1 MKQRPDSIG
10 MFWEDIPEVKIKKE
24 VIKRTPPERT
34 WESDDYLPHYDLALA
49 YHYELFTD
57 RELVLAMV
65 DNDVLVLDTECYPN
79 YFLISMLQPGNGK
92 RLIFELCE
100 GKQIPYQKLKWV
112 LENFTIVTYNGRQ
125 YDFVLLSACLK
136 QFGTGMLKEISDVII
151 KTGMRADEVHKQY
164 KLPQIKCK
172 QHIDLIELAPLR
184 CSLKLLAAR
193 LHSHILQ
200 DLPFNPD
207 KRLTPEQIVVTKWYC
222 ALDLQHTYEF
232 LLTKQ
237 KELVLRKNISESYNI
252 SVMSASDQQIAEVM
266 LMSQM
271 RKGGRRTSSPSI
283 EAGRVYKYQPP
294 RYLNF
299 QTPVLRN
306 LFELILSLD
315 FTVDE
320 LGKIPVPPEWTKEFR
335 SVGVGAATYK
345 LGIGGLHS
353 SEENQCFFSTPDHT
367 LMDWDVKSYY
377 PFIVINNGYYPEHLG
392 PDFLRAYTGIVER
405 RLRALQQGN
414 KTEADSLKITING
427 TFGKFASPYSNLYSP
442 NLLMQVTLTGQL
454 SLLML
459 IEQLELVGIKVVS
472 ANTDGVTAHIPVNL
486 IPKARQIV
494 MWWQH
499 ITGFTTEETPYL
511 ALFNRDVN
519 NYIAFKKQG
528 GLKTKGVF
536 VTGDINKNPSA
547 DIIIDS
553 VVNYLTKGHDP
564 YNTLTSCRDI
574 RKFLFV
580 RTVKGGAVKNG
591 EYLGKVVRWY
601 YSTEAEG
608 EIVYASTG
616 NKVPKSDNSRPLLVL
631 PHTFPSDIYYER
643 YFEEIKAYFELWK
656 L

>member
-1 MKQRPDSIG
+1 MKQRSDSIG

-34 WESDDYLPHYDLALA
+34 WEREDYLPHYDIAVA
-49 YHYELFTD
+49 YQYDLFTD
-57 RELVLAMV
+57 RELTIAMV
-65 DNDVLVLDTECYPN
+65 ENKILVLDTECYPN
-79 YFLISMLQPGNGK
+79 YFLISMVEPCSGK
-92 RLIFELCE
+92 RLIFEQGE
-100 GKQIPYQKLKWV
+100 RKHIPYQKLKWV
-112 LENFTIVTYNGRQ
+112 LENFTLVTYNGRQ
-125 YDFVLLSACLK
+125 YDLVLLSACLK

-151 KTGMRADEVHKQY
+151 KTGMRADEVYKQY
-164 KLPQIKCK
+164 KLPQIKCT
-172 QHIDLIELAPLR
+172 HIDLIELAPLR

-193 LHSHILQ
+193 MHSHVLQ

-207 KRLTPEQIVVTKWYC
+207 SRLTPEQIVVTKWYC

-232 LLTKQ
+232 YLTKQ
-237 KELVLRKNISESYNI
+237 QELLLRKNISESYNI

-266 LMSQM
+266 LMSQI
-271 RKGGRRTSSPSI
+271 RKSGKRTSYPTI
-283 EAGRVYKYQPP
+283 DVGRVYRYNPP
-294 RYLNF
+294 RYLQF
-299 QTPVLRN
+299 QTPVLQN
-306 LFELILSLD
+306 LFQLICSLN

-320 LGKIPVPPEWTKEFR
+320 LGKIPVPEEWTKEFR
-335 SVGVGAATYK
+335 NVQVGGAIYK

-353 SEENQCFFSTPDHT
+353 SEENQCFLTTNNHT
-367 LMDWDVKSYY
+367 LIDWDVKSYY

-392 PDFLRAYTGIVER
+392 SAFLRAYTSIVER

-459 IEQLELVGIKVVS
+459 IEQLELAGIKVVS
-472 ANTDGVTAHIPVNL
+472 ANTDGVTAYIPNAS
-486 IPKARQIV
+486 INKARLIV
-494 MWWQH
+494 LWWQH
-499 ITGFTTEETPYL
+499 ITGFTTEETPYF

-519 NYIAFKKQG
+519 NYLAFKKQG

-536 VTGDINKNPSA
+536 VTGDINKNPTA
-547 DIIIDS
+547 DIIIES
-553 VVNYLTKGHDP
+553 VVNYLSKGVDP

-601 YSTEAEG
+601 YSTEADG

-616 NKVPKSDNSRPLLVL
+616 NKVPKSDSSRPLLVL
-631 PHTFPSDIYYER
+631 PATFPNDISYQR